1 MKGIPPRVVGG
12 GWSYGNEEVLGGERG
27 KSKKRDFWEIPDSL
41 SPHRSVLTVLELLD
55 LETCRNKIFVAES
68 TVEKKSLVLR
78 FTFCVLGMERKKGLG
93 RMKRV
98 PVACSCSP
106 TDGG

>member
-1 MKGIPPRVVGG
+1 MGG

-68 TVEKKSLVLR
+68 TVEKNAWYCDSR
-78 FTFCVLGMERKKGLG
+78 FVYWEWSG
-93 RMKRV
+93 RRV
-98 PVACSCSP
+98 WE
-106 TDGG
+106 G